1 VSKRRIY
8 PSRISSQ
15 PIRAEFFRSKR
26 YRKRPMSAV
35 LRFSLMSGA
44 TLVAVVVGVMFTPHG
59 LIKAQAESTRPSLHA
74 QAHNTPSILQRVSQF
89 KAPAAQPRASRP
101 EPPAPASLQTAIDRI
116 AEDFGEPIG
125 IAVSDVDAGWVA
137 SVGGDQLYPQ
147 QSVSKTWVAMTVMEA
162 IDRGALQLTTPVTMA
177 DDDRSVF
184 NEPLARTIENG
195 GTLVVTVADLLHH
208 ALIASDNSANDTL
221 IRVVGLANVRDML
234 TRKGLAGITL
244 GADERHLQSMISGLV
259 WQPAYGE
266 GRNFEQARAKLPVEV
281 RTQAMEAYLAHPY
294 DGASPKGIVRA
305 LASFKR
311 GEILS
316 QDSTDY
322 MLGILDRVRTGPE
335 RLKGGLAPGWRI
347 AHKTGTGQD
356 FKGMSV
362 GINDVGL
369 LTAPDGHTYSVAVMI
384 PQTRQQNGDRLKMMQ
399 SVTEAVEHHWQA
411 AHQTSNS

>member
-8 PSRISSQ
+8 PSGISSQ